1 MNIEPRL
8 SQLQKLASRGALPQL
23 AQRVE
28 WLGLGLSVPA
38 GWEIVRH
45 SLSAEVGSLRFVD
58 RRRERLV
65 ISWAQCKSPPD
76 LSRLVEEM
84 RREAEVG
91 AGSEP
96 FRYGP
101 WRGIQHIRADSELGT
116 QAVRYHAETGRLLE
130 AHVFGVDAAAQ
141 EQSLAR
147 AILGQLRVLGS
158 AHTSCRWRAFDLAL
172 KTPEN
177 FALVGA
183 DVAPAEVR
191 FRFEERAAA
200 GTPRAIVATAQR
212 LGMAESWFDGDLARL
227 LRARLP
233 RVQWSTLS
241 SLNHLGAEALSA
253 EGRPLEKRL
262 TRLLG
267 SAREGRALVW
277 RAPGENAVYLLTTE
291 GPRGKAPDP
300 SCFQVQGR
308 AEVAPTLSQENAN
321 EA

>member
-1 MNIEPRL
+1 MNTESRL
-8 SQLQKLASRGALPQL
+8 ATLQQSAGRGALPQL

-65 ISWAQCKSPPD
+65 ISWAQCKGAPD

-84 RREAEVG
+84 RREAEAG
-91 AGSEP
+91 SGSEP

-101 WRGIQHIRADSELGT
+101 WRGIQHVKADSELGI
-116 QAVRYHAETGRLLE
+116 QAVRYHAETCRLLE
-130 AHVFGVDAAAQ
+130 AHVFGIEAAAQ

-172 KTPEN
+172 KAPEN

-183 DVAPAEVR
+183 DVAPADVR
-191 FRFEERAAA
+191 FRFEERAGA
-200 GTPRAIVATAQR
+200 GGPRAIVATVQR

-233 RVQWSTLS
+233 RVQWSAGTRLS
-241 SLNHLGAEALSA
+241 HLGVEALSA
-253 EGRPLEKRL
+253 EGRPFEKRL
-262 TRLLG
+262 TRLFG
-267 SAREGRALVW
+267 SPREGRALVW
-277 RAPGENAVYLLTTE
+277 RATAENAVYLLTTE

-300 SCFQVQGR
+300 SCFEVHGR
-308 AEVAPTLSQENAN
+308 AEGVPSLQPGERP
-321 EA
+321 

>member
-1 MNIEPRL
+1 MNIDSRL
-8 SQLQKLASRGALPQL
+8 APLQKPSGRGALPQL

-65 ISWAQCKSPPD
+65 ISWAQCKSAPD

-84 RREAEVG
+84 RREAEAG
-91 AGSEP
+91 SGSEP

-101 WRGIQHIRADSELGT
+101 WRGIQHIKADSELGT
-116 QAVRYHAETGRLLE
+116 QAVRYHAETCRLLE
-130 AHVFGVDAAAQ
+130 AHVFGTDAAEQ

-147 AILGQLRVLGS
+147 AILGQLHVLDS

-172 KTPEN
+172 KTPKN

-183 DVAPAEVR
+183 DVAPADVR
-191 FRFEERAAA
+191 FRFEERGGA
-200 GTPRAIVATAQR
+200 GTPSAIVATAQR

-227 LRARLP
+227 LRSKLP
-233 RVQWSTLS
+233 RVQWSSVASLS
-241 SLNHLGAEALSA
+241 HLGAEALSA
-253 EGRPLEKRL
+253 EGRPMQRRL
-262 TRLLG
+262 TRFFG

-277 RAPGENAVYLLTTE
+277 RVTGENAVYLVTTE
-291 GPRGKAPDP
+291 GPRGQAPDP
-300 SCFQVQGR
+300 RCFEVQGR
-308 AEVAPTLSQENAN
+308 VDVAPTLKSGERH
-321 EA
+321 EG